1 MTIKLSSLRQ
11 KPPKYVL
18 ASVLCSLGGFLFG
31 IDTGIIGPVTV
42 MAQFTRAFGQQ
53 SPTVH
58 GLVVSSILIPA
69 AISSFTAGR
78 VADALGRPM
87 AIAIGSAIFAVGTA
101 IEAAAVH
108 IGMFVAGRVIEGV
121 GEGLYMGT
129 LVVHRG
135 TLTTA
140 PQLLVTCGLMVGF
153 FTCYGSANIASNTSW
168 RLPFILLAS
177 YSAAFAVA
185 SFWLLPASPR
195 WLAEHGRDRATVAAA
210 WNKLGVLAVDRG
222 ETLDM
227 TAIGDAKP
235 KYKVGHGATAMVPL
249 VMPVRKLIICMLTAP
264 FYRCSMY
271 SHQTPDQACFLLFS
285 SWQAGIGSAGDT
297 FLASGV
303 SAIVIFVVT
312 IPATIW
318 ADGWGR
324 RRNTIFGGL
333 GMTLAMFVIGGLYA
347 GDAVHPFGAGRWFV
361 IVCIY
366 LFTVTYCISW
376 AVGMKIYAAEI
387 QPQRTRASATSIA
400 HGSNWLTNFLV
411 ALVTPTLLA
420 NTSYGAYFLFG
431 SCTLVTAMVCWLF
444 MPETRGR
451 TLTEI
456 QDAFGVSSMSRLNNS
471 AKALRRRLQSAQ
483 QSELEIAI
491 G

>member
-1 MTIKLSSLRQ
+1 MTVKLSSLGR
-11 KPPKYVL
+11 KPPSYVL
-18 ASVLCSLGGFLFG
+18 ASILCSFGGFLFG
-31 IDTGIIGPVTV
+31 VDTGIIGPVTV
-42 MAQFTRAFGQQ
+42 MEQFTKAFGNQ

-69 AISSFTAGR
+69 AISSFAAGR
-78 VADALGRPM
+78 VADVLGRPT

-101 IEAAAVH
+101 LEAAAVH

-129 LVVHRG
+129 LVVYICEISPARHRG
-135 TLTTA
+135 TLTTG
-140 PQLLVTCGLMVGF
+140 PQLFITCGLMLGF
-153 FTCYGSANIASNTSW
+153 FTCYGSANLDSNTSW

-177 YSAAFAVA
+177 YSAAFTIAA
-185 SFWLLPASPR
+185 FLLLPASPR
-195 WLAEHGRDRATVAAA
+195 WLAEHGRSHSEVSAA
-210 WNKLGVLAVDRG
+210 WEKLGVLPVDR
-222 ETLDM
+222 EAMVDVEQ
-227 TAIGDAKP
+227 IRDDKP
-235 KYKVGHGATAMVPL
+235 KYK
-249 VMPVRKLIICMLTAP
+249 MLDVFAP
-264 FYRCSMY
+264 DARPSL
-271 SHQTPDQACFLLFS
+271 FLAVFLMGMQQLS
-285 SWQAGIGSAGDT
+285 GIDGVLYQAGIGSAGDT

-303 SAIVIFVVT
+303 SAIVIFAVT

-324 RRNTIFGGL
+324 RRNTIYGGL
-333 GMTLAMFVIGGLYA
+333 GMTVTMFIIGGLYA
-347 GDAVHPFGAGRWFV
+347 GDAVHTVGAGRWIV

-376 AVGMKIYAAEI
+376 AVSMKIYAAEI

-431 SCTLVTAMVCWLF
+431 SCTLVTALVCWLF

-471 AKALRRRLQSAQ
+471 TKALRRRFRPTHQDEPVV
-483 QSELEIAI
+483 ELE
-491 G
+491 